1 VSPDPLSSTEVAST
15 NELAVE
21 EVAAAYVVHSGG
33 APVTIDR
40 LFGLV
45 NDGTTQ
51 SASKSAP
58 LLRMRSIYGATPA
71 AMAAS
76 R

>member
-1 VSPDPLSSTEVAST
+1 
-15 NELAVE
+15 
-21 EVAAAYVVHSGG
+21 VHSGG